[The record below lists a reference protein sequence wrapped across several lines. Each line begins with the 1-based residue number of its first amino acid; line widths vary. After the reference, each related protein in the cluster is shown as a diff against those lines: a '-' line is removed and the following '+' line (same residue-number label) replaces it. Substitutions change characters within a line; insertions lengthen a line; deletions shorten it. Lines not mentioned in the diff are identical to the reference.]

1 MARKISILIVFL
13 LSGFVL
19 FSCKTT
25 PKPAPN
31 TDNGQNEA
39 IPPKPTPNPT
49 PSPEPKKP
57 KTLDRG
63 MLNIVAK
70 SMFVKNLDK
79 FLGKPIDEVDPDDFV
94 YSFKETYGWKD
105 SDFTLIKPKFEDH
118 NEEIIITYKLAHKN
132 LLSSVHILK
141 LTGFKKAIQPAIEP
155 EDHEESLTKAFQD
168 ADLILSKES
177 KSTYLFD
184 LTESDFKLL
193 NVDEKH
199 HSKLVLALN
208 KNFLTNSVSVTYYLK
223 QEQELSFKKVKNF
236 NDFKNLDTETIKA
249 EFLKVNPITIEHG
262 SDIFKYSKALKTKH
276 GSSGFT
282 YTISYFLAHEQTES
296 VEVYLDGYFKNLR
309 FETTIVLTLNANK
322 DKYELKS
329 AGIAEL
335 SPRLDEKGLKK
346 FEVIT
351 KINLNQI
358 KANEI
363 FSKLNLT
370 LNENTEID
378 LLTGSE
384 YLLKITAMPAKK
396 GILKL
401 KIEVVKEFKTLTYS
415 SGKLSENTEQ
425 KPVFPQIYQYN
436 FQE

>member
-1 MARKISILIVFL
+1 MARKISILIIFL
-13 LSGFVL
+13 LSCFML
-19 FSCKTT
+19 FSCKSK
-25 PKPAPN
+25 PKPAPSP
-31 TDNGQNEA
+31 DNGQNEA

-49 PSPEPKKP
+49 PSPEPEKP

-141 LTGFKKAIQPAIEP
+141 LTGFKKATQPAIEP
-155 EDHEESLTKAFQD
+155 EDKEESLTKAFQD

-193 NVDEKH
+193 NVEEKH
-199 HSKLVLALN
+199 HPNLVLELN

-223 QEQELSFKKVKNF
+223 QEQELSFKKVKTF
-236 NDFKNLDTETIKA
+236 TDFKNLDNETVKV
-249 EFLKVNPITIEHG
+249 EFLKVNPITTENG

-276 GSSGFT
+276 SSAGFT

-296 VEVYLDGYFKNLR
+296 VEMYLDGYFKNLR
-309 FETTIVLTLNANK
+309 FETTIVLTINANK
-322 DKYELKS
+322 DKYGLKS

-378 LLTGSE
+378 LLTSSE

-425 KPVFPQIYQYN
+425 KPVFSQTYQYN

>member
-1 MARKISILIVFL
+1 MIRKISFLIVFL

-19 FSCKTT
+19 FSCK
-25 PKPAPN
+25 PKAKPAPN
-31 TDNGQNEA
+31 PDNGQNEV
-39 IPPKPTPNPT
+39 ITPNPT
-49 PSPEPKKP
+49 PNPIPSPEPQKP

-79 FLGKPIDEVDPDDFV
+79 FLGKPIDEVDPDDFI

-105 SDFTLIKPKFEDH
+105 TDFTLIKPKFEDH

-141 LTGFKKAIQPAIEP
+141 LTGFKKASQPAIEP
-155 EDHEESLTKAFQD
+155 EDSEESLTKAFQD
-168 ADLILSKES
+168 ADLILSKEN

-184 LTESDFKLL
+184 LTDSDFKLL

-199 HSKLVLALN
+199 HSNLVLELN
-208 KNFLTNSVSVTYYLK
+208 KNFLTNSVSVSYYLK
-223 QEQELSFKKVKNF
+223 QGQELSFKKVKTF
-236 NDFKNLDTETIKA
+236 ADFKNLDTETIKV
-249 EFLKVNPITIEHG
+249 EFLKVNPITTEYG
-262 SDIFKYSKALKTKH
+262 SDIFKYSKALKTQH
-276 GSSGFT
+276 TASEFT
-282 YTISYFLAHEQTES
+282 YTISYFKASEQSKS
-296 VEVYLDGYFKNLR
+296 VEVYLEGYFKNLR
-309 FETTIVLTLNANK
+309 FETTIVLTLNSNK

-329 AGIAEL
+329 TGIAEFN
-335 SPRLDEKGLKK
+335 PRLDKKGLKK

-358 KANEI
+358 KVNEV
-363 FSKLNLT
+363 FSKLNLN
-370 LNENTEID
+370 LNESTEID
-378 LLTGSE
+378 LLTKSV
-384 YLLKITAMPAKK
+384 YLLKITATPAKK

-401 KIEVVKEFKTLTYS
+401 KIEVSKEFKTLTYS
-415 SGKLSENTEQ
+415 GGKLSESTEQ
-425 KPVFPQIYQYN
+425 KTVFSQIYQYN

>member
-1 MARKISILIVFL
+1 MARKISLLIVFI
-13 LSGFVL
+13 LSGFML
-19 FSCKTT
+19 FSCKPKT
-25 PKPAPN
+25 KPAPN
-31 TDNGQNEA
+31 PDNGQNEV
-39 IPPKPTPNPT
+39 IPPNPT

-57 KTLDRG
+57 KILDRG

-70 SMFVKNLDK
+70 SMYVKNLDK
-79 FLGKPIDEVDPDDFV
+79 FLGKPIDEVDPDDFI

-105 SDFTLIKPKFEDH
+105 TDFTLIKPKFEDH
-118 NEEIIITYKLAHKN
+118 NEEIIITYKLAHQN

-141 LTGFKKAIQPAIEP
+141 LTGFKKATQPAIEP
-155 EDHEESLTKAFQD
+155 EDQEESLTNAFQD
-168 ADLILSKES
+168 SDLVLNKQS

-193 NVDEKH
+193 NVEEKH
-199 HSKLVLALN
+199 HSNLVLELN

-223 QEQELSFKKVKNF
+223 QGQELSFKKVKNF
-236 NDFKNLDTETIKA
+236 IDFKNLDPETIKA
-249 EFLKVNPITIEHG
+249 EFLKVNPIITEYS

-276 GSSGFT
+276 SSSGFT
-282 YTISYFLAHEQTES
+282 YTISYFLAHEQTKS

-309 FETTIVLTLNANK
+309 FETTIVLTLNSNK
-322 DKYELKS
+322 DRYELKP

-335 SPRLDEKGLKK
+335 SPRLDEKSLKK

-358 KANEI
+358 KVNEI

-370 LNENTEID
+370 LNEITEID
-378 LLTGSE
+378 LLTDSV

-396 GILKL
+396 GTLKL
-401 KIEVVKEFKTLTYS
+401 KIEVAKKFKTLTYS
-415 SGKLSENTEQ
+415 DGKLSENTEL
-425 KPVFPQIYQYN
+425 KPVFSQTYLYN

>member
-1 MARKISILIVFL
+1 MIRKISFLIVFL
-13 LSGFVL
+13 LSGFML
-19 FSCKTT
+19 FSCKQKE
-25 PKPAPN
+25 KPVPN
-31 TDNGQNEA
+31 PDNGQNEV

-49 PSPEPKKP
+49 PSPEPQKP

-79 FLGKPIDEVDPDDFV
+79 FLGKPIDEVDPDDFI
-94 YSFKETYGWKD
+94 YSFQETYGWKD
-105 SDFTLIKPKFEDH
+105 TDFTLIKPKFEDH

-132 LLSSVHILK
+132 LLSSVQILK
-141 LTGFKKAIQPAIEP
+141 LTGFKKASQPAIEP
-155 EDHEESLTKAFQD
+155 EDSEESLTKAFQD
-168 ADLILSKES
+168 ADLVLSKEN

-184 LTESDFKLL
+184 LTEYDFKLL
-193 NVDEKH
+193 NVEDKH
-199 HSKLVLALN
+199 HPNLVLELN
-208 KNFLTNSVSVTYYLK
+208 KNFLTNSVSVSYYLK
-223 QEQELSFKKVKNF
+223 QGQELSFKKVKTF
-236 NDFKNLDTETIKA
+236 ADFKNLDAETIKV
-249 EFLKVNPITIEHG
+249 EFLKVNPITTKYG
-262 SDIFKYSKALKTKH
+262 SDIFKYSKGLKTQH
-276 GSSGFT
+276 SATEFT
-282 YTISYFLAHEQTES
+282 YTISYFKASEQTKS
-296 VEVYLDGYFKNLR
+296 VEVYLEGYFKNLR

-329 AGIAEL
+329 TGIAEFN
-335 SPRLDEKGLKK
+335 PRLDKKGLKK

-358 KANEI
+358 KVSEI

-370 LNENTEID
+370 LNKNTKID
-378 LLTGSE
+378 LLAKSS

-401 KIEVVKEFKTLTYS
+401 KIEVTKEFKTLTYYD
-415 SGKLSENTEQ
+415 GKLSVSTEQ
-425 KPVFPQIYQYN
+425 KTVFSQIYQYN

>member
-13 LSGFVL
+13 LSGFML
-19 FSCKTT
+19 FSCKSK
-25 PKPAPN
+25 PKPAPSP
-31 TDNGQNEA
+31 DNGQNEA

-49 PSPEPKKP
+49 PSCEPGKP

-105 SDFTLIKPKFEDH
+105 SDFTLIKPKFEDL
-118 NEEIIITYKLAHKN
+118 NEEIIITYKLAHKS

-141 LTGFKKAIQPAIEP
+141 LTGFKKATQPAIEP
-155 EDHEESLTKAFQD
+155 EDQEESLTKAFQD

-184 LTESDFKLL
+184 LTEPDFKLL

-199 HSKLVLALN
+199 HSKLVLELN

-223 QEQELSFKKVKNF
+223 QEQELSFKKVKTF
-236 NDFKNLDTETIKA
+236 TDFKNLDTETIKA
-249 EFLKVNPITIEHG
+249 EFLKVNPITAVYG
-262 SDIFKYSKALKTKH
+262 SDIFKYSKALKTH
-276 GSSGFT
+276 HSNSGFT

-329 AGIAEL
+329 AVIAEL

-378 LLTGSE
+378 LLTSSE

-396 GILKL
+396 GVLQL

-415 SGKLSENTEQ
+415 SGKLSESAEQ
-425 KPVFPQIYQYN
+425 KPVFSQIYQYN
-436 FQE
+436 FKE

>member
-1 MARKISILIVFL
+1 MTRKISFLIVFL

-19 FSCKTT
+19 FSCK
-25 PKPAPN
+25 PKAKPAPN
-31 TDNGQNEA
+31 PNNGQNEV
-39 IPPKPTPNPT
+39 IPPKPTPNPI
-49 PSPEPKKP
+49 PSPEPQKP

-79 FLGKPIDEVDPDDFV
+79 FLGKPIDEVDPDDFI

-105 SDFTLIKPKFEDH
+105 TDFTLIKPKFEDH

-132 LLSSVHILK
+132 LLSSVHVLK
-141 LTGFKKAIQPAIEP
+141 LTGFKKATQPAIEP
-155 EDHEESLTKAFQD
+155 EDQEESLTKAFRD
-168 ADLILSKES
+168 ADLVLSKES

-184 LTESDFKLL
+184 LTEYDFKVL
-193 NVDEKH
+193 NVEDKH
-199 HSKLVLALN
+199 HPNLVLELN

-223 QEQELSFKKVKNF
+223 QGQELSFRKVKNF
-236 NDFKNLDTETIKA
+236 TDFKNLDPETIKA
-249 EFLKVNPITIEHG
+249 EFLKLNPITAEYS

-276 GSSGFT
+276 ISSSFT
-282 YTISYFLAHEQTES
+282 YTISYFLAHEQTKS

-309 FETTIVLTLNANK
+309 FETTVILTLNSNK

-329 AGIAEL
+329 TGIAEFN
-335 SPRLDEKGLKK
+335 PRLDKKGLKK

-358 KANEI
+358 KASEI
-363 FSKLNLT
+363 FSKLCLN
-370 LNENTEID
+370 LNENIEID
-378 LLTGSE
+378 LLTKSV

-401 KIEVVKEFKTLTYS
+401 KIGVEKEFKTLTYS
-415 SGKLSENTEQ
+415 SSKLSESIEQ
-425 KPVFPQIYQYN
+425 KPVFSQIYQYT